1 MRTED
6 LIKTLVVDLAV
17 SKLRFQQIL
26 GGAIALGSIIAI
38 AVLSST
44 EN

>member
-17 SKLRFQQIL
+17 SKLRFQQNSRWRH
-26 GGAIALGSIIAI
+26 SIGLDHCHSG
-38 AVLSST
+38 V
-44 EN
+44 EFH